1 MIVAC
6 FFLPYQLCEARQAVK
21 GIALHCQMAQH
32 RSTLTLKKVISSF
45 VPDNVILMNEV
56 RTLVPW
62 KVVVP

>member
-1 MIVAC
+1 
-6 FFLPYQLCEARQAVK
+6 
-21 GIALHCQMAQH
+21 MAQY